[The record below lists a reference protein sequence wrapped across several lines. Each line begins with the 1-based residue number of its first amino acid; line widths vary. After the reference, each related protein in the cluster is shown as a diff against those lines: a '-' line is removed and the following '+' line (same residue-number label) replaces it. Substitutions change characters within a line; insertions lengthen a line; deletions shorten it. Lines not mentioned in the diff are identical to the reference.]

1 MARDSRDS
9 LDMYAMAR
17 RSADRERRTTL
28 LSLLLV
34 GVVFVGSMATV
45 LLTTRS

>member
-1 MARDSRDS
+1 MARDLRDS

-17 RSADRERRTTL
+17 RSADRERRTTIF
-28 LSLLLV
+28 SLALV
-34 GVVFVGSMATV
+34 AVVFAGSMATL